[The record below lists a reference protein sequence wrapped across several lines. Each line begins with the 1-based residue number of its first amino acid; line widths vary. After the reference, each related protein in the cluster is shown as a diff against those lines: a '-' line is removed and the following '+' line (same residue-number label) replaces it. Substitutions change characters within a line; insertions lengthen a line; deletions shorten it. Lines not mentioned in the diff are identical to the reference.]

1 MCAFHTA
8 MQGSPG
14 LVVLVLPEDRLMT
27 PVTAPVVVPEWPAEA
42 MQRYVMG
49 LVLGRWQSGC

>member
-1 MCAFHTA
+1 